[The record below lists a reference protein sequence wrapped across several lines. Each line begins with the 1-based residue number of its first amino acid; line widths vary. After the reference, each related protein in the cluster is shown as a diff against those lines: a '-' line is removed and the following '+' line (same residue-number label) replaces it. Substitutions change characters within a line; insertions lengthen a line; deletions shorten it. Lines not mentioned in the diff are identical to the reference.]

1 MALSSKTGF
10 WMKRTFGLVLSKW
23 KVGAWFVGKELCAG
37 RPYRIHGICM
47 FRSRGGFQV
56 AIRLVKDQELD
67 LRISC
72 NMSHGTRQIET
83 TFQLWHP
90 TLVWPQAVNVR
101 GDCDDRVQ
109 TCGLVQKSA
118 PYTNPGMNILLDTLQ
133 RIVILRRVGTNVAV
147 FLCFSCFAT
156 ARIMHVWPGST

>member
-1 MALSSKTGF
+1 MALSSKTRF
-10 WMKRTFGLVLSKW
+10 WMKRTFGLVLSTC

-37 RPYRIHGICM
+37 RPYRIHGIGM

-72 NMSHGTRQIET
+72 DMSHGTRQIET

-118 PYTNPGMNILLDTLQ
+118 PYSNPGMNILLDTLQ

-147 FLCFSCFAT
+147 FLALPLHASCMFG
-156 ARIMHVWPGST
+156 RVEHRQ